1 YAAAKAGVV
10 GFTQSL
16 AREVASRNI
25 TVNAVAPGFIQTD
38 MTATLP
44 DEQRTQLLASIP
56 LARLGQ
62 PEDIAAAVSFLASKD
77 AAYITGQVLHVNGGM
92 YLSS

>member
-1 YAAAKAGVV
+1 
-10 GFTQSL
+10 
-16 AREVASRNI
+16 
-25 TVNAVAPGFIQTD
+25 
-38 MTATLP
+38 MTAALP
-44 DEQRTQLLASIP
+44 DEQRTRLLASIP

>member
-1 YAAAKAGVV
+1 M
-10 GFTQSL
+10 
-16 AREVASRNI
+16 
-25 TVNAVAPGFIQTD
+25 APGFIQTD